1 MFDLLIEN
9 NRGVSWAERL
19 WLLEASETKLSTA
32 RSPSCEPLKAS
43 EAFRA
48 ILACFEG
55 SETKQNRTQRQ
66 QLIDDLHKLSKSRTP
81 GKLATCILRRSSY
94 YFGNHQS
101 SRISTHHSIF
111 KWQPHQ
117 RNLSGLL
124 QRHSC
129 PRISRLWSQGPMLRS
144 EVLDDPPFTLEV
156 QLVLKSILSYED
168 HNFEE
173 DTKSLRLG
181 R

>member
-1 MFDLLIEN
+1 MY
-9 NRGVSWAERL
+9 
-19 WLLEASETKLSTA
+19 
-32 RSPSCEPLKAS
+32 
-43 EAFRA
+43 
-48 ILACFEG
+48 
-55 SETKQNRTQRQ
+55 
-66 QLIDDLHKLSKSRTP
+66 
-81 GKLATCILRRSSY
+81 ILRTSSY

-117 RNLSGLL
+117 RNFVLSLAASSMSSDIL
-124 QRHSC
+124 ALV
-129 PRISRLWSQGPMLRS
+129 SRTMLGS

-156 QLVLKSILSYED
+156 PLVLKSILSYED